1 MIINLYDIER
11 KRDYVRMDYFSY
23 CCSNSRTNNADWF
36 ITNLILDNFFTLI
49 NQIKKIKIFKSG
61 QEKSPIV
68 FSLKVVHIK
77 GKDQFEKI
85 PTNYDIERR
94 RDCFERDYFSY
105 VSCYCSSDSTT
116 IRQCFINTHLGQFF
130 VPINL
135 IKKIKG
141 RDQFEKN
148 SNKFI

>member
-1 MIINLYDIER
+1 MITDLYDIER
-11 KRDYVRMDYFSY
+11 RRDYVGMGYFGYISCY
-23 CCSNSRTNNADWF
+23 CNSNRTNNADWF
-36 ITNLILDNFFTLI
+36 IANLILDNFFVLI

-68 FSLKVVHIK
+68 FSLKVVHKK

-85 PTNYDIERR
+85 PTNYDTERR

-105 VSCYCSSDSTT
+105 ISCYCIINSTT

-135 IKKIKG
+135 I
-141 RDQFEKN
+141 
-148 SNKFI
+148 